1 MTGAPAGG
9 RAEPSADALPARA
22 LPTRALP
29 ATAVGAPPPRTSPGT
44 LPR

>member
-9 RAEPSADALPARA
+9 RAAPSARA